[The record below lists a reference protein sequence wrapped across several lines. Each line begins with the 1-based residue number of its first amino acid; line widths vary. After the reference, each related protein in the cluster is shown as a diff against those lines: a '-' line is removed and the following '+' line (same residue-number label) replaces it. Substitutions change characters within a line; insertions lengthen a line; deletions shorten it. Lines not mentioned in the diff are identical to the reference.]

1 MRNSLLKSV
10 AGAGLLSM
18 AVMGAAQAGGFSR
31 GTADTD
37 LLFEEGNFNM
47 RFDARVVVPSQK
59 FKTNINPALVGT
71 NPYGNYI
78 IPSAAVKFDITHNL
92 RCEGTWTQNVGADT
106 DYAAPKIPTGKL
118 SENFHTD
125 EFGAACAVRFDV
137 GSKGVISV
145 IGGGF
150 IEQLTYDRVTDLSV
164 PTGGAF
170 PAGTNANLELKGEE
184 FGWRAGLA
192 YEIPE
197 YKLRAQILYRSG
209 TQYGADGT
217 LVVPGALAGL
227 PVPAVTLPAT
237 GVGQLPQSV
246 ELSARSGVAEDWL
259 VFAAVKWTDWSV
271 LQSLHCHHTNFDHRR
286 SIRVAGRLDRYRWRR
301 SFLQRHIRRAGQP
314 HLGPWRQHRMGP
326 AQRYMDA
333 RCWRPGACQGW
344 RRVPR
349 RHRPQLSAVRRGNAV
364 RQRNHP
370 RQHPQRLQRVHG
382 QRLCRDPQRGLHR
395 AMVSAAARP

>member
-227 PVPAVTLPAT
+227 PVPLVTLPAT

-271 LQSLHCHHTNFDHRR
+271 LQSLTVTTPISTIVDQ
-286 SIRVAGRLDRYRWRR
+286 YEWRDGWTVTGGVVH
-301 SFLQRHIRRAGQP
+301 SFNDTFAGQAS
-314 HLGPWRQHRMGP
+314 LTWDRGVSTGWDLRNDIWTLAVGGRVRAKVGGEFRGGIGLSYLQSGEETQY
-326 AQRYMDA
+326 ANA
-333 RCWRPGACQGW
+333 IIPGNIHSGFNASTDSGFAAT
-344 RRVPR
+344 
-349 RHRPQLSAVRRGNAV
+349 LSAGYIV
-364 RQRNHP
+364 QW
-370 RQHPQRLQRVHG
+370 
-382 QRLCRDPQRGLHR
+382 
-395 AMVSAAARP
+395 